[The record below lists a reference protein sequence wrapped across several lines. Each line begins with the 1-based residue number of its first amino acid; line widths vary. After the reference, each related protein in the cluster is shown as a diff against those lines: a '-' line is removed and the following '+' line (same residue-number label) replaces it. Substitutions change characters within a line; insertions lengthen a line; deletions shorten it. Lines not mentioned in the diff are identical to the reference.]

1 MKNMSTSNLLNEEII
16 YEALKDVYDPEIP
29 VNIVDL
35 GLVYGVEIKDN
46 DVKVN
51 MTLTFAGCGM
61 GPYIAQQAEWRI
73 VEIEE
78 VEGVGVEIAKSIKN
92 YFITEKN
99 LMIIQNMF
107 NNGVLI
113 KSENKNSLKLAGKTF
128 CITGTFNNFSRD
140 YLKDK
145 INKESGKVTS
155 SVSKRTDFLS

>member
-1 MKNMSTSNLLNEEII
+1 MSTSNLLNEEII

-73 VEIEE
+73 AEIEE
-78 VEGVGVEIAKSIKN
+78 VDDVEVDIVFEPPWNPEMISEEGK
-92 YFITEKN
+92 
-99 LMIIQNMF
+99 
-107 NNGVLI
+107 
-113 KSENKNSLKLAGKTF
+113 
-128 CITGTFNNFSRD
+128 
-140 YLKDK
+140 
-145 INKESGKVTS
+145 KELGI
-155 SVSKRTDFLS
+155 D

>member
-1 MKNMSTSNLLNEEII
+1 MNIENLKN
-16 YEALKDVYDPEIP
+16 
-29 VNIVDL
+29 
-35 GLVYGVEIKDN
+35 
-46 DVKVN
+46 
-51 MTLTFAGCGM
+51 
-61 GPYIAQQAEWRI
+61 AEL

-155 SVSKRTDFLS
+155 SVSKRTDFLIAGDNPGNKLNDAKSLKIKIINEQEFLELLK

>member
-1 MKNMSTSNLLNEEII
+1 LIKLIRKFNKIVIQYTFKQLIYKNMSTSNLLNEEII

-73 VEIEE
+73 AEIEE
-78 VEGVGVEIAKSIKN
+78 VDDVEVDLIFEPPWN
-92 YFITEKN
+92 PD
-99 LMIIQNMF
+99 MI
-107 NNGVLI
+107 
-113 KSENKNSLKLAGKTF
+113 SEDGK
-128 CITGTFNNFSRD
+128 
-140 YLKDK
+140 
-145 INKESGKVTS
+145 KELGI
-155 SVSKRTDFLS
+155 D

>member
-1 MKNMSTSNLLNEEII
+1 MIKLIRKFNKIVIQYTFKQLIYKNMSTSNLLNEEII

-73 VEIEE
+73 AEIEDVDDVE
-78 VEGVGVEIAKSIKN
+78 VDLIFEPPWN
-92 YFITEKN
+92 PD
-99 LMIIQNMF
+99 MI
-107 NNGVLI
+107 
-113 KSENKNSLKLAGKTF
+113 SEDGK
-128 CITGTFNNFSRD
+128 
-140 YLKDK
+140 
-145 INKESGKVTS
+145 KELGI
-155 SVSKRTDFLS
+155 D